1 MKVIVSFSVDTHLV
15 DRLRL
20 ACMHKRVSFS
30 QYAEFALE
38 SAPPLTEELAIQLA
52 RKRRGLNT
60 KVCPNCNGSKLGVI
74 GALGDQKACG
84 NCNGSGRVPDG
95 VVI

>member
-52 RKRRGLNT
+52 RRRHGLPPT
-60 KVCPNCNGSKLGVI
+60 PPSDAPAPDKLPE
-74 GALGDQKACG
+74 AAD
-84 NCNGSGRVPDG
+84 
-95 VVI
+95 